1 MGQRI
6 HYAMQSYR
14 QNRAGGLVVSRWR
27 ACDSAAQA
35 IELAERAVEAG
46 KAHGAVALSER
57 TSGDF
62 EGASAP
68 ITIAAFGEVPNE
80 CADQIPF

>member
-1 MGQRI
+1 MGQRV

-14 QNRAGGLVVSRWR
+14 RSRSGDLITSRWR
-27 ACDSAAQA
+27 ACDTLDEAVK
-35 IELAERAVEAG
+35 LAERVVYDG

-62 EGASAP
+62 EGASSP
-68 ITIAAFGEVPNE
+68 ITVAAFGEVP
-80 CADQIPF
+80 DQNGDVIPF